1 MSSVQRPIG
10 NGIPIQIV
18 SLWQLRTLPCTYRT
32 AAAISES
39 KSGQV
44 ATLFMISIATADVY
58 RRILSNVRYAVCVSR
73 IHSFEKNCFHRHCRR
88 RNVQISKR
96 THSQLCT
103 MEWMVIPYF
112 SYYARETKRNKERIR
127 KHFRLIILRCIW
139 MRQPFIVERLVAT
152 QMNRL

>member
-1 MSSVQRPIG
+1 MSSVQRTIG
-10 NGIPIQIV
+10 SGIPIQIV

-44 ATLFMISIATADVY
+44 ATHFMISIATADVY
-58 RRILSNVRYAVCVSR
+58 RRILSDVRYAVCVSR
-73 IHSFEKNCFHRHCRR
+73 NHSFEKMVGR
-88 RNVQISKR
+88 STALPPPKR
-96 THSQLCT
+96 ANFEKNSFPIVYNGMNGHS
-103 MEWMVIPYF
+103 IYF

-139 MRQPFIVERLVAT
+139 MQQPFIVERDSSPLE
-152 QMNRL
+152 